1 VISSCLRAF
10 VVPFPFPAFAR
21 PAYHGRNEPEETVM
35 PAFLDRRALLGGVAA
50 MSALPVLGAGRAR
63 AAGDPVIDTSSGK
76 IRGVDQDGILSF
88 KGVPYGAP
96 TGGRNR
102 FLAPQKPE
110 PWAGVRDA
118 LVWAGRAPQA
128 DAGPR
133 RPEHAG
139 LSGKPDPAAETED
152 CLVLNLWT
160 PGPGKRPVMVWYHG
174 GAFSYGSSNGDR
186 LDGGNLARRHDVVVV
201 TVNQRLNVFGHLHL
215 GDLGGPEFA
224 SSANAGTLD
233 MVAALEWV
241 RDNIARF
248 GGDPG
253 NVTIF
258 GQSGGGAKVS
268 TLLQMP
274 AARGLFHK
282 AIVMSGSVVRLRDRE
297 RAQRLTEAVLREV
310 GVARNELGRLQS
322 LPMAQLRAA
331 IGPAE
336 KAIGPAASP
345 LFDRYAFGPMVDG
358 TIVPSQPFDPAV
370 AAVSDHVPVLVG
382 GVKDEMAIYLAPDD
396 AVWNRTLSEAE
407 LETRV
412 RKVAGDD
419 TARVLETYRRL
430 YPAVNPAERL
440 IAITTDSN
448 FRIRTLL
455 QAERL
460 AARNQAP
467 AYLYSF
473 DWETPLFDGRLKAFH
488 AIDVPFAFDTIDQVG
503 STDRG
508 AVAHALATTVSTS
521 WATFARTG
529 SPDNGT
535 IPHWPAYS
543 LGAREALIL
552 DRDCRI
558 ERDPRGETRL
568 LWEDITRS

>member
-1 VISSCLRAF
+1 
-10 VVPFPFPAFAR
+10 
-21 PAYHGRNEPEETVM
+21 M
-35 PAFLDRRALLGGVAA
+35 PACLDRRRLLGGVAA
-50 MSALPVLGAGRAR
+50 MSALPILSAGRAR
-63 AAGDPVIDTSSGK
+63 AAAEPIIDTSAGK
-76 IRGVDQDGILSF
+76 IRGAEQDGILSF

-102 FLAPQKPE
+102 FLPPQKPE

-118 LVWAGRAPQA
+118 LAWAGRAPQA
-128 DAGPR
+128 KTGPR
-133 RPEHAG
+133 RPEHAE

-160 PGPGKRPVMVWYHG
+160 PGPGRRPVMVWFHG

-186 LDGGNLARRHDVVVV
+186 LQGANLARRNDVVVV
-201 TVNQRLNVFGHLHL
+201 TVNQRLNLFGHLHL
-215 GDLGGPEFA
+215 GDLGGPEYA
-224 SSANAGTLD
+224 QSANAGTFD
-233 MVAALEWV
+233 MLAALEWV
-241 RDNIARF
+241 RDNIERF

-258 GQSGGGAKVS
+258 GQSGGGGKVS
-268 TLLQMP
+268 TLLAMP

-282 AIVMSGSVVRLRDRE
+282 AIVMSGSVIRLVERE
-297 RAQRLTEAVLREV
+297 RAQRLADAVLREV
-310 GVARNELGRLQS
+310 GVSYGEIDRLQTM
-322 LPMAQLRAA
+322 PMAQLRAA
-331 IGPAE
+331 IEPAE
-336 KAIGPAASP
+336 KAIGPAAQP
-345 LFDRYAFGPMVDG
+345 LLDRYAFGPMVDG
-358 TIVPSQPFDPAV
+358 TVVPSQPFDPA
-370 AAVSDHVPVLVG
+370 APAVSDHVPVLVG

-396 AVWNRTLSEAE
+396 SVWNRTLSEAE
-407 LETRV
+407 LRTRV
-412 RKVAGDD
+412 EKVAGDH
-419 TARVLETYRRL
+419 TEHVLETYRRL
-430 YPAVNPAERL
+430 YPAMNPAERL

-448 FRIRTLL
+448 FRIRTLV

-460 AARNQAP
+460 AARGKAP
-467 AYLYSF
+467 VYLYSF
-473 DWETPLFDGRLKAFH
+473 DWETPLFDGRLKSFH
-488 AIDVPFAFDTIDQVG
+488 AIDVPFAFDTIDLVG

-508 AVAHALATTVSTS
+508 AVAHALATAVSTT

-543 LGAREALIL
+543 MAERAVLIL

-568 LWEDITRS
+568 LWKEITRS